1 MGVTTSAFR
10 NGLTIELDGEIY
22 EIIEFLHVKPGKGQA
37 FVRTKLKNLVTG
49 AVIQKNFRAGEEVEL
64 AHLERKEMEYLY
76 NDGTSYY
83 FMDNR
88 TYEQSVLSE
97 SEVESAKNWLVENNS
112 YEFLFYEGKPVKVN
126 PPDFMELEVVETDP
140 GLKGDTQSGGTKP
153 AKLSTGVVIQVPLFV
168 KVGDIVKVD
177 TRTGKYV
184 TRV

>member
-112 YEFLFYEGKPVKVN
+112 YEILFYEGKPVKVN

>member
-10 NGLTIELDGEIY
+10 NGLTIEIDGEIY
-22 EIIEFLHVKPGKGQA
+22 EIVEFLHVKPGKGQA
-37 FVRTKLKNLVTG
+37 FVRTKLKNLITG
-49 AVIQKNFRAGEEVEL
+49 AVMQRNFRAGEEVEL
-64 AHLERKEMEYLY
+64 AHLDRREMEYLY
-76 NDGTSYY
+76 TDGTSYY

-88 TYEQSVLSE
+88 TYEQAVLSE
-97 SEVESAKNWLVENNS
+97 KEVESARDWLVENNT
-112 YEFLFYEGKPVKVN
+112 YEILFYEDKPVKVA

-153 AKLSTGVVIQVPLFV
+153 AKLSTGETVQVPLFV
-168 KVGDIVKVD
+168 KVGDVIRVD